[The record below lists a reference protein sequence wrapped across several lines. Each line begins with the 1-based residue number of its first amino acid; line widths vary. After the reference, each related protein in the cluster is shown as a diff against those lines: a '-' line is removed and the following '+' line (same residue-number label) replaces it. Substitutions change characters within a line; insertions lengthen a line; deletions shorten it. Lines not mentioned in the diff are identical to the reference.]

1 MFVKPSKFGFHATWL
16 NIKKEQ
22 LHFYS
27 AAERSKATLKGVDEE
42 VIALNDHFQTYFNN
56 FKP

>member
-1 MFVKPSKFGFHATWL
+1 MERGKDEIGFHATWL
-16 NIKKEQ
+16 NIKKQQ
-22 LHFYS
+22 LHFSS
-27 AAERSKATLKGVDEE
+27 AAQCSLATLKGMDEE